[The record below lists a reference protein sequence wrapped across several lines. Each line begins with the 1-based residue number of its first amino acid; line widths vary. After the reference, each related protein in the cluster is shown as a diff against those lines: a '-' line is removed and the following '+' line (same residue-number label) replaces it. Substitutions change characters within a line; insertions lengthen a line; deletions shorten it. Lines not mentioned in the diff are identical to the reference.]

1 MGLWI
6 KSLESFDGYNRI
18 RLKDCNEGII
28 CKIINDSK
36 IVFPGRYKQI
46 EVQDNGEPDF
56 IEVDS
61 TEKFDAKL
69 LFKNEMCR
77 VLSKDDYPTFL
88 HMLLDYIGVNFVT
101 QRERGPEELS
111 LYIEMKSRIDS
122 INDDENGI
130 LFLPYPSTF
139 ISTRNYFSNLCSDVF
154 DYCFD
159 SISTNKTIYLITVN
173 HNQEI
178 VLKKLGTNEIEYLP
192 DHYLNGMIT
201 TEIVD
206 YGVN

>member
-1 MGLWI
+1 
-6 KSLESFDGYNRI
+6 
-18 RLKDCNEGII
+18 
-28 CKIINDSK
+28 
-36 IVFPGRYKQI
+36 
-46 EVQDNGEPDF
+46 
-56 IEVDS
+56 
-61 TEKFDAKL
+61 
-69 LFKNEMCR
+69 
-77 VLSKDDYPTFL
+77 
-88 HMLLDYIGVNFVT
+88 MLLDYIGVNFVA

-139 ISTRNYFSNLCSDVF
+139 ISSRNYFSNLCSDVF

-159 SISTNKTIYLITVN
+159 SIATNKIIYLITVN

-192 DHYLNGMIT
+192 DHYLNDMIT